1 MPHNVG
7 QQNASRRALPARTL
21 HWLDER
27 PWKSRRDAHLFS
39 IVLSMVNCGI
49 PEEEAYGM
57 LLDPFRPGGI
67 ALQER
72 HQGNPFRARQ
82 WFHKQWV
89 KAGQHVQDNPPMRDE
104 HEVAAQIC
112 GLRDLAD
119 NHPELWSGVS
129 GAYARSAL
137 DCVLHFATRAKTTNV
152 RVSTRQAAEF
162 MQCRQDTASKRLQQ
176 LSAEGVFFVRTVD
189 SPCAVFRLRTVPE
202 AQKRV
207 SSPPSGGESTT
218 DTLLQQLPDVFSRAG
233 LGPQAWRIYK
243 VLPPRPEPYAGTAKS
258 PTGDVALPR
267 TGEGKRKGP
276 GEEQEQGG
284 AIGIGQGVTYKWIAS
299 ELGISTDTVRRHV
312 RRLLE
317 SNLAVEHA
325 GTFARGAADLT
336 AVAQD
341 LGVDGSRR
349 ARAVVH
355 ARQRDGYRRHL
366 VERGAAVR
374 QERDGDIR
382 YFRADTGNLLWTGR
396 AADLHREDAVG

>member
-1 MPHNVG
+1 MSRDVG
-7 QQNASRRALPARTL
+7 QQSTVRRALPPRTL

-39 IVLSMVNCGI
+39 IVLSMVNCGV
-49 PEEEAYGM
+49 PEEEGYGM
-57 LLDPFRPGGI
+57 LLDPFRPGGV
-67 ALQER
+67 ALQQR
-72 HQGNPFRARQ
+72 HQGNPLRARQ
-82 WFHKQWV
+82 WFHQQWA

-119 NHPELWSGVS
+119 NHPELWSGGS

-137 DCVLHFATRAKTTNV
+137 DCVLHFATLAKTTNV

-162 MQCRQDTASKRLQQ
+162 MQCRQDTASKRLRQ
-176 LSAEGVFFVRTVD
+176 LGAEGVFLVRAMDARCT
-189 SPCAVFRLRTVPE
+189 VFRLRTVRE

-207 SSPPSGGESTT
+207 SSPPSGGESIT
-218 DTLLQQLPDVFSRAG
+218 DTLLQQLPDLFSRAG

-276 GEEQEQGG
+276 VEGQQQDSPTGN
-284 AIGIGQGVTYKWIAS
+284 GQGVTYQWIAS
-299 ELGISTDTVRRHV
+299 ELGISTDTVRRHI

-317 SNLAVEHA
+317 FHLAAEQ
-325 GTFARGAADLT
+325 GRTFIRGPADLT
-336 AVAQD
+336 AVARD
-341 LGVDGSRR
+341 LGVEGARR
-349 ARAVVH
+349 ARAAGH
-355 ARQRDGYRRHL
+355 ARQREGYRQHL

-374 QERDGDIR
+374 HEHDGKTG
-382 YFRADTGNLLWTGR
+382 YFKAHTGELLWDGTGSGS
-396 AADLHREDAVG
+396 E